1 MGTLDSTDRD
11 PQWLRGV
18 LPLLVLAILDRGECY
33 GYDLARQLK
42 DAGLGDVKGGTLYP
56 ILSRLERDSLVA
68 VRWSEQSS
76 GPARKYY
83 RLTAAGRTQRR
94 EGSAAWLAFVD
105 RATNVLATADK
116 GGPT

>member
-1 MGTLDSTDRD
+1 MSPSDTADRD

-56 ILSRLERDSLVA
+56 ILARLERDDLVA
-68 VRWSEQSS
+68 VRWSEQSG

-83 RLTAAGRTQRR
+83 RLTAAGRTQRHD
-94 EGSAAWLAFVD
+94 GATAWLAFVD
-105 RATNVLATADK
+105 RATNVLAPVDK

>member
-1 MGTLDSTDRD
+1 MSSPDTADRD

-42 DAGLGDVKGGTLYP
+42 DAGLGEVKGGTLYP
-56 ILSRLERDSLVA
+56 ILARLERDGLVA
-68 VRWSEQSS
+68 VRWSEQSG

-83 RLTAAGRTQRR
+83 RLTATGRTQRR
-94 EGSAAWLAFVD
+94 DGAATWLAFVD
-105 RATNVLATADK
+105 RATNVLAPADE
-116 GGPT
+116 GGLT